1 METREHDEMSSDSSE
16 EPARSEGGT
25 STAPSSPEAL
35 DADGSVA
42 ADTAMP
48 TLPPRVEPAP
58 TPRLERPPEVEER
71 LVSLEQLD
79 EDAIFQLRPAGD
91 VGRLAMDLARLGQAF
106 PVDVRRREGT
116 DRFQL
121 VSGFR
126 RVAALRFL
134 RRTSVLARVHARLPD
149 EDALLVAL
157 AGVLHAASPTPGEL
171 ADLEARLEQEG
182 RLTAAARDMLGRA
195 RETDD
200 ALAPES
206 VVGAEEEAGEE
217 EVDADE
223 LAGQLTARI
232 AELNQDL
239 SLLAPVFDAL
249 EPGRRAELLQQLRYA
264 AELVAYF
271 DQEES

>member
-157 AGVLHAASPTPGEL
+157 AGVLHAASPTPEEL